1 MERKVLIVDD
11 EPDVVTY
18 LTTILKHNGYT
29 PLSAHTAQSGFET
42 VAREKPDLILLDIM
56 MPRES
61 GISLYTRLKEDRR
74 FKDIPIVIISGVA
87 QAGEF
92 DFRDFVSD
100 KSIPPPEKYIEKPVQ
115 VEEFVRIIDELTG
128 GPSSAK
134 SKAGSNAKR

>member
-1 MERKVLIVDD
+1 MEKKVLIVDD
-11 EPDVVTY
+11 EPDVLTY

-29 PLSAHTAQSGFET
+29 PLSAHTAQLGMEM
-42 VAREKPDLILLDIM
+42 VERKKPDLILIDIM
-56 MPRES
+56 MPKES

-92 DFRDFVSD
+92 NFRDFVSD
-100 KSIPPPEKYIEKPVQ
+100 KSIPPPEKYIEKPIR

-128 GPSSAK
+128 GSSSAR